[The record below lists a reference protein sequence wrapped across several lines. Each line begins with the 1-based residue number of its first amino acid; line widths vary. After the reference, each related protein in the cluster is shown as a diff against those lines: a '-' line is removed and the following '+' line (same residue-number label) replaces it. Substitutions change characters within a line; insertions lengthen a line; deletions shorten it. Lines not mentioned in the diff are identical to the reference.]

1 MLYQWDISQASVDD
15 VLDTYWQMRP
25 AAPAYGVFAS
35 SLVCGVVARLKTI
48 DGLLTE
54 SVRGWRLERLA
65 AIDRSILRLAVFEL
79 AHERDT
85 PPAVVIDEALEL
97 AKRFSVAEA
106 VAFINGVLDNV
117 RRKLDERA

>member
-1 MLYQWDISQASVDD
+1 MLYQWEISQISVDD
-15 VLDTYWQMRP
+15 VLDTYWRIRP
-25 AAPAYGVFAS
+25 AAPACRAFAT
-35 SLVCGVVARLKTI
+35 SLVCGVTAQLKTV

-54 SVRGWRLERLA
+54 SVRGWRLERLTV
-65 AIDRSILRLAVFEL
+65 IDRSILRLAVFEL

-85 PPAVVIDEALEL
+85 PAAVVIDEALEL

-117 RRKLDERA
+117 RKKLAETA